1 MKSDSLSG
9 QFPGVERTCV
19 GQRTVRLSLDVT
31 ASLPIRIVAKAVDV
45 SRVLHPLDH
54 LKQTPN
60 LIDFFTMEDA
70 IAIIITLLL
79 QLLKPSFA
87 FNKLN
92 ICSTERTVLW

>member
-31 ASLPIRIVAKAVDV
+31 PSLPIRIVAKAVDV

-60 LIDFFTMEDA
+60 FNDSLSMEDA
-70 IAIIITLLL
+70 IALQKHYIIQNIS
-79 QLLKPSFA
+79 PSFA
-87 FNKLN
+87 FRRLN
-92 ICSTERTVLW
+92 IC

>member
-9 QFPGVERTCV
+9 QFPGVEGTCV

-79 QLLKPSFA
+79 QLL
-87 FNKLN
+87 
-92 ICSTERTVLW
+92 